1 MSKPS
6 YVHWVVVKRILIYVK
21 GIVDIGLSICKST
34 PTLTSVFKDADLV
47 DCTDDGQSTRCFVVF
62 FGPNLI
68 SWNAWEQTALYRLS
82 TVLPLFWFKEP
93 TRISKLPI

>member
-21 GIVDIGLSICKST
+21 GIVDNGLSICKST

-47 DCTDDGQSTRCFVVF
+47 GCIDDGRSTVGFVVF

-68 SWNAWEQTALYRLS
+68 SWNAWEREALSRFS
-82 TVLPLFWFKEP
+82 TEVE
-93 TRISKLPI
+93 